1 MTTDPPAHH
10 LDNVRHLHPATPPAV
25 DVDTIAGQLVTL
37 IDLGRAIT
45 ARNAVAVIPD
55 NEVGIAGQRIEHIAG
70 VVFATLFDI
79 PPPAARR

>member
-1 MTTDPPAHH
+1 MTTDPPVHH
-10 LDNVRHLHPATPPAV
+10 LDNVRELHPTPAAAV

-37 IDLGRAIT
+37 IDLGRAVT

-55 NEVGIAGQRIEHIAG
+55 NEVGIAGQRVEHIAG
-70 VVFATLFDI
+70 VVFATLFDM